1 MIAVAAIGG
10 GILSAG
16 ASIYGANT
24 AASAQENAANTAS
37 QTQLGMF
44 NKLQQNAAPYIATG
58 NAANDALTAQLP
70 SLTAPINMN
79 EATLQQTPGYQFNL
93 TQGLKGVQNSAAA
106 RGLGLSGAALKG
118 AATYATGLADST
130 YQNQFNNAQTNR
142 TTAFNML
149 SGQQGL
155 GENAAVGVGNTGVNV
170 GQQIG
175 QNQIGAGNAAGA
187 AALNT
192 GSAIGGAANSGVQG
206 YLLSN
211 LLTQNGGAN
220 AGYNNSTANYAGLSN
235 AGQDA
240 LQDQGLLP

>member
-1 MIAVAAIGG
+1 MIAIAALGAG
-10 GILSAG
+10 ALSAG

-58 NAANDALTAQLP
+58 NQANSDLTSALP

-93 TQGLKGVQNSAAA
+93 TQGLKSVQNSAAA

-142 TTAFNML
+142 QTTYNML
-149 SGQQGL
+149 SGQQAL

-170 GQQIG
+170 GAQVG
-175 QNQIGAGNAAGA
+175 QNQIGAGNAAA
-187 AALNT
+187 AASLNT

-211 LLTQNGGAN
+211 LLSGGGTN

-240 LQDQGLLP
+240 LQDQGLLA